1 MFSTG
6 TRKWH
11 RGELYELLCLLG
23 IGECIWLA
31 GNTLGVFPLISRTV
45 IDSRFSSLL
54 YLGFLMSFFLA
65 IGSVRKSLQLR
76 REMKARATAELEAH
90 SLARHDALTGLPNR
104 RLLAEAINKAA
115 QTRNE
120 AWAVLVI
127 DLDRF
132 KLVNDAFGHEAGDHV
147 LCEVATRLQSL
158 CPRGGAPA
166 RLGGDEFALLMPY
179 SSQGDLVYLAE
190 QIVKEL
196 RKPVEYKHAVFN
208 IGACIGIAQFPQDGC
223 ESEALL
229 RCADIAMYRG
239 KREGGGVYRFFES
252 EMDEEIKT
260 RASLETGLLTAIV
273 NGDIRP
279 HYQPLVSMPGNVVL
293 GFEVLARWYHPQK
306 GILPPDSFIP
316 LAEQTGLIGELSYA
330 ILRQACYD
338 ARAWPEH
345 LKLAVNISPCQFS
358 DAGLAVRL
366 LGILSAAGFP
376 PRRLEVEITESALT
390 NDMERARKTLQA
402 LQAAGISIAL
412 DDFGTGYSSLG
423 HLRELNFDRIKIDR
437 SFVQSLHDSPENKKI
452 VDAVLGL
459 GKSLGILTT
468 AEGIEDD
475 ATSEWLAGRGCTNGQ
490 GFLFGQPMP
499 ARDVAGHL
507 QRGLQ
512 LDPADY
518 PRPALQC
525 GAA

>member
-1 MFSTG
+1 MYPTG

-31 GNTLGVFPLISRTV
+31 GDALGIFPLISKLV

-54 YLGFLMSFFLA
+54 YLGFVMSFFLA

-76 REMKARATAELEAH
+76 REMKARASAESEAH

-104 RLLAEAINKAA
+104 RLLAEAIDKAA
-115 QTRNE
+115 KTAHE

-132 KLVNDAFGHEAGDHV
+132 KLVNDAFGHEAGDNV
-147 LCEVATRLQSL
+147 LCEVAARIQSL
-158 CPRGGAPA
+158 CPRGGTPA
-166 RLGGDEFALLMPY
+166 RLGGDEFALLIPY
-179 SSQGDLVYLAE
+179 VSQSDLIHLSQ
-190 QIVKEL
+190 QIVKEF
-196 RKPVEYKHAVFN
+196 RRPIDYRHAVFN

-223 ESEALL
+223 DAEALL

-239 KREGGGVYRFFES
+239 KREGGGAYHFFES
-252 EMDEEIKT
+252 EMDDEIKA
-260 RASLETGLLTAIV
+260 RASLEAGLLSAIM
-273 NGDIRP
+273 NGEIRP

-306 GILPPDSFIP
+306 GILPPDAFIA
-316 LAEQTGLIGELSYA
+316 LAEETGLIGELSYV
-330 ILRQACYD
+330 ILRQACRD
-338 ARAWPEH
+338 ALSWPKH

-358 DAGLAVRL
+358 EAALPDRI
-366 LGILSAAGFP
+366 LGILSATNFP
-376 PRRLEVEITESALT
+376 PQRLEVEITESALT
-390 NDMERARKTLQA
+390 NDMDRARHTLQA
-402 LQAAGISIAL
+402 LQAEGVSIAL

-437 SFVQSLHDSPENKKI
+437 SFVQSLQDSPENKKI

-475 ATSEWLAGRGCTNGQ
+475 ATSEWLAERGCTNGQ
-490 GFLFGQPMP
+490 GFLFGKPMP
-499 ARDVAGHL
+499 ASDVTDHL
-507 QRGLQ
+507 QHSIQSAICPKR
-512 LDPADY
+512 
-518 PRPALQC
+518 
-525 GAA
+525 